1 MNKLTHDANVTG
13 LPELLSLKQLAEYLG
28 VPSTSVYYWRQRGQG
43 PPGFFVGKQLRFR
56 VADVQRWLEEQADP
70 KTAA

>member
-1 MNKLTHDANVTG
+1 VNELAHDANVTG
-13 LPELLSLKQLAEYLG
+13 LPSLLSLKQLAAYLDI
-28 VPSTSVYYWRQRGQG
+28 PPTTLYLWRQQGKG

-56 VADVQRWLEEQADP
+56 VSDVQRWLEEQADP

>member
-1 MNKLTHDANVTG
+1 MKNLAHDVNDAR

-28 VPSTSVYYWRQRGQG
+28 VPHTSIYYWRQHGQG

-56 VADVQRWLEEQADP
+56 VADVQRWLEEQPDP